1 MALDGA
7 CLHHLQKE
15 IWDRAKEA
23 RIDKIYQPN
32 RDELVFV
39 LRTRKERM
47 NLLLSARAN
56 SARVH
61 FTQVLPENP
70 AQPPM
75 FCMLLRKR
83 FTGGRLLRIEQ
94 PGLERLLVFVFDT
107 VNELGD
113 HVEMRLVAEVMGR
126 YSNVILV
133 DPEGKIV
140 DSLRRVDADMSSER
154 WILPGLA
161 YRLPPPQDKLCLL
174 DTEPEAVLAHMDA
187 LPR

>member
-7 CLHHLQKE
+7 CLHHLQKKSGTGQRKPGL
-15 IWDRAKEA
+15 IKSISPIGRAGVCA
-23 RIDKIYQPN
+23 AY
-32 RDELVFV
+32 
-39 LRTRKERM
+39 RKERM

-83 FTGGRLLRIEQ
+83 FTGGRLLRVEQ

-113 HVEMRLVAEVMGR
+113 HVKC
-126 YSNVILV
+126 
-133 DPEGKIV
+133 D
-140 DSLRRVDADMSSER
+140 
-154 WILPGLA
+154 W
-161 YRLPPPQDKLCLL
+161 
-174 DTEPEAVLAHMDA
+174 
-187 LPR
+187 

>member
-7 CLHHLQKE
+7 FLHHLQKE

-61 FTQVLPENP
+61 FTQVLPETGAAAYVLYAA
-70 AQPPM
+70 AQ
-75 FCMLLRKR
+75 
-83 FTGGRLLRIEQ
+83 
-94 PGLERLLVFVFDT
+94 T
-107 VNELGD
+107 VY
-113 HVEMRLVAEVMGR
+113 RWAAVA
-126 YSNVILV
+126 N
-133 DPEGKIV
+133 
-140 DSLRRVDADMSSER
+140 
-154 WILPGLA
+154 
-161 YRLPPPQDKLCLL
+161 
-174 DTEPEAVLAHMDA
+174 
-187 LPR
+187 

>member
-7 CLHHLQKE
+7 FLHHLQKE
-15 IWDRAKEA
+15 IWDRAKDA

-47 NLLLSARAN
+47 NVLLSARAN

-126 YSNVILV
+126 YSL
-133 DPEGKIV
+133 
-140 DSLRRVDADMSSER
+140 SL
-154 WILPGLA
+154 I
-161 YRLPPPQDKLCLL
+161 
-174 DTEPEAVLAHMDA
+174 HI
-187 LPR
+187 

>member
-7 CLHHLQKE
+7 FLHHLQKE
-15 IWDRAKEA
+15 IWDRAKDA

-47 NLLLSARAN
+47 NVLLSARAN

-113 HVEMRLVAEVMGR
+113 HVEMRLVAEVMG
-126 YSNVILV
+126 
-133 DPEGKIV
+133 
-140 DSLRRVDADMSSER
+140 
-154 WILPGLA
+154 
-161 YRLPPPQDKLCLL
+161 
-174 DTEPEAVLAHMDA
+174 A
-187 LPR
+187 L

>member
-70 AQPPM
+70 AQPP
-75 FCMLLRKR
+75 CSACCCASGLPV
-83 FTGGRLLRIEQ
+83 GGCCGWNQ

-107 VNELGD
+107 VNELG
-113 HVEMRLVAEVMGR
+113 RPCG
-126 YSNVILV
+126 N
-133 DPEGKIV
+133 
-140 DSLRRVDADMSSER
+140 
-154 WILPGLA
+154 
-161 YRLPPPQDKLCLL
+161 
-174 DTEPEAVLAHMDA
+174 AHCSRSDGA
-187 LPR
+187 LPAT